1 MPKRDDS
8 LLNDLL
14 AEIKQLR
21 QTQEEVLKTLEL
33 VGKSVWVQDGD
44 KKKLLRISEISFIT
58 TNPKGLDIYTATGEK
73 YINFDSIGET
83 AKELKDDPRMMKT
96 HKSFIV
102 NLNRVDTVKVIPG
115 GRDLTFK
122 NLSPDIIA
130 KVSSDYLK
138 EFEKRL
144 GK

>member
-1 MPKRDDS
+1 MPDEN

-21 QTQEEVLKTLEL
+21 QTQEEVLKTLGL

-44 KKKLLRISEISFIT
+44 KKKLLRIPEISFIT
-58 TNPKGLDIYTATGEK
+58 TNPKGLDIYTTTGEK

-83 AKELKDDPRMMKT
+83 AKELKDDPLMMKT
-96 HKSFIV
+96 HKSFII
-102 NLNRVDTVKVIPG
+102 NLNQIDTVNVIPG
-115 GRDLTFK
+115 GRELTFK
-122 NLSPDIIA
+122 NLSPQITV
-130 KVSSDYLK
+130 KVSSDYVE

>member
-1 MPKRDDS
+1 MPDEN

-21 QTQEEVLKTLEL
+21 QTQEDVLKTLEI

-44 KKKLLRISEISFIT
+44 KKKLLRIPEISFIT
-58 TNPKGLDIYTATGEK
+58 TNPKGLNIYTATGEK
-73 YINFDSIGET
+73 YINFDSIGNT
-83 AKELKDDPRMMKT
+83 ANDLKDNPMMMKT

-102 NLNRVDTVKVIPG
+102 NLNQIDTVKVIPG

-138 EFEKRL
+138 KFEQRL

>member
-1 MPKRDDS
+1 MPDEN

-21 QTQEEVLKTLEL
+21 QTQEEVLKTLGI

-44 KKKLLRISEISFIT
+44 KKKLLRIPEISFIT

-83 AKELKDDPRMMKT
+83 AKELKDDSLMMKT

-102 NLNRVDTVKVIPG
+102 NLNQIDTVNVIPG
-115 GRDLTFK
+115 GRELTFK
-122 NLSPDIIA
+122 NLSPQITV
-130 KVSSDYLK
+130 KVSSDYVE